1 MKLGARIVKTG
12 IAITLALFVAQ
23 WLNVPTPFF
32 AGIAAIFAIQPS
44 IYKSYQS
51 IIEHVQANLIG
62 AILAIIFSLLFGHDP
77 FIIGLTAIFVI
88 GINLKLK
95 IENTIPLAL
104 VTVIAIMES
113 PGENFFEFAL
123 VRFSTVMIG
132 ILCAF
137 LVNLIFL
144 PPKYETRLYYKVKL
158 TTEDILKW
166 IRINMRHGTEHHLLK
181 TDIEMLH
188 QRVLK
193 LEQLFMLY
201 KEERTYFPTLKNSSS
216 KARKLVIFRQLIVTS
231 NRALYT
237 LKMLHR
243 LENELHHMPVEYQHY
258 IKAEL
263 DHLVNLHEQILLKFV
278 GKIKQ
283 HNTSEMYEEERF
295 NKQQF
300 IDEFMVH
307 KDNWCEYEGDVE
319 VWYHLFPLV
328 SKIIDYSDQ
337 LEHLDK
343 LIDSFQKYHVDDNEF
358 EIGANE
364 EE

>member
-23 WLNVPTPFF
+23 WLDVPTPFF

-62 AILAIIFSLLFGHDP
+62 AFLAIIFGLIFGHDP

-113 PGENFFEFAL
+113 PGENFLEFSL
-123 VRFSTVMIG
+123 IRFSTVMIG

-144 PPKYETRLYYKVKL
+144 PPKYETRLYYKVKE

-166 IRINMRHGTEHHLLK
+166 IRISMRHASEHNLLK
-181 TDIEMLH
+181 TDIEMLR
-188 QRVLK
+188 QRLSK
-193 LEQLFMLY
+193 LEQLFLLY
-201 KEERTYFPTLKNSSS
+201 KEERTYFPTSKSASS
-216 KARKLVIFRQLIVTS
+216 KARKLVIFRQLILTS
-231 NRALYT
+231 NRALHT
-237 LKMLHR
+237 LKTLHR
-243 LENELHHMPVEYQHY
+243 LENELHHMPSEYQHY
-258 IKAEL
+258 LKAEL

-278 GKIKQ
+278 GKIKL
-283 HNTSEMYEEERF
+283 HNTSEMYEEELF

-300 IDEFMVH
+300 IDEFMLH
-307 KDNWCEYEGDVE
+307 KEEYQVCEEKCD

-328 SKIIDYSDQ
+328 SKIIDYNDQ
-337 LEHLDK
+337 LVHLNK
-343 LIDSFQKYHVDDNEF
+343 LIDSFQNYHKSENEF
-358 EIGANE
+358 EIGQRE

>member
-23 WLNVPTPFF
+23 WFNVPSPLF

-44 IYKSYQS
+44 IYKSFQS

-113 PGENFFEFAL
+113 PSENFFEFAL

-144 PPKYETRLYYKVKL
+144 PPKYETRLYYKVRL

-166 IRINMRHGTEHHLLK
+166 IRINIRHGTEHSLLK
-181 TDIEMLH
+181 TDIESLN

-193 LEQLFMLY
+193 LEQLFSLY
-201 KEERTYFPTLKNSSS
+201 KEERTYFPTLKKSSS
-216 KARKLVIFRQLIVTS
+216 KARKLVIFRQLILTS
-231 NRALYT
+231 NGALHT
-237 LKMLHR
+237 LKTLHR

-258 IKAEL
+258 LKADL
-263 DHLVNLHEQILLKFV
+263 DHLVNLHDQILLKFI

-283 HNTSEMYEEERF
+283 YNTSEMYVDELF
-295 NKQQF
+295 NKQKF
-300 IDEFMVH
+300 IEEFMVH
-307 KDNWCEYEGDVE
+307 KESWDQNEDNAE

-328 SKIIDYSDQ
+328 SQIMDYSDQ
-337 LEHLDK
+337 LQHLDK

-358 EIGANE
+358 EIGTRE

>member
-23 WLNVPTPFF
+23 WLDLPSPFF

-44 IYKSYQS
+44 IYRSYQS
-51 IIEHVQANLIG
+51 IIEHIQANLIG
-62 AILAIIFSLLFGHDP
+62 AILAIIFSLIFGHDP

-113 PGENFFEFAL
+113 PGENFLEFSL
-123 VRFSTVMIG
+123 IRFSTVMIG

-137 LVNLIFL
+137 LVNLFFI
-144 PPKYETRLYYKVKL
+144 PPKYETRLYYKVKV

-166 IRINMRHGTEHHLLK
+166 IRINMRHASEHNLLK
-181 TDIEMLH
+181 TDIENLR
-188 QRVLK
+188 QRLLK

-201 KEERTYFPTLKNSSS
+201 KEERTYFPTRKSSS
-216 KARKLVIFRQLIVTS
+216 TKARKLVIFRQLILTS
-231 NRALYT
+231 NRALHT
-237 LKMLHR
+237 LKTLHR
-243 LENELHHMPVEYQHY
+243 LENELHQMPSEYQHY
-258 IKAEL
+258 LKAEL
-263 DHLVNLHEQILLKFV
+263 DHLVNLHEQVLLKFV

-283 HNTSEMYEEERF
+283 HNTSEMYAEEQF
-295 NKQQF
+295 DKSQF
-300 IDEFMVH
+300 IDAFMIH
-307 KDNWCEYEGDVE
+307 KADFLDSEENAD

-328 SKIIDYSDQ
+328 SKIIDYNEQ
-337 LEHLDK
+337 LVHLDK
-343 LIDSFQKYHVDDNEF
+343 LIDSFQNYHKSENEF
-358 EIGANE
+358 DIEQRE